1 MLVKLCPQGEATI
14 MLEWHL
20 GREGYLIFQP
30 QTKAHNPITSKQEQD
45 GALIQESQAQL
56 GTQARSSLSWPDK
69 NMAPALWLFSSPT
82 SAGTAPSRF
91 LTVYSSHRFLS
102 AVI

>member
-1 MLVKLCPQGEATI
+1 

-30 QTKAHNPITSKQEQD
+30 QTKAPDPTTSKQEQD

-56 GTQARSSLSWPDK
+56 GAQAWSSLSWSDK
-69 NMAPALWLFSSPT
+69 NMAPALRLFSPT